1 MICQEDIA
9 EKGEIFLSDLLTAWF
24 TDGGL
29 SERAA
34 TAGFLALNAETEEYG
49 LALTPGEA
57 AELAQTRRLALEG
70 SGRLEMG
77 GGAPEEIIRVFS
89 RSEYLYP
96 HNYARTLN
104 EITEAFYALKNE
116 TLDAVS
122 DRDLIAFLFERFER
136 EYRGDAAALLD
147 GRELE
152 KLVRSLKFGPED
164 EPDEEESEE
173 EDE

>member
-1 MICQEDIA
+1 MSGA
-9 EKGEIFLSDLLTAWF
+9 LAAWLTP
-24 TDGGL
+24 GGL

-34 TAGFLALNAETEEYG
+34 AEQFLALNTVTEPYG
-49 LALTPGEA
+49 LALTPQEA
-57 AELAQTRRLALEG
+57 AELAETRRLALAG
-70 SGRLEMG
+70 SGRLELG

-116 TLDAVS
+116 TMDEIS
-122 DRDLIAFLFERFER
+122 DRELIAFLFERFER
-136 EYRGDAAALLD
+136 VYRGDAAALLD

-152 KLVRSLKFGPED
+152 KLVRSLKFGPD
-164 EPDEEESEE
+164 GDYAESEE
-173 EDE
+173 ESGEADE

>member
-1 MICQEDIA
+1 MSGA
-9 EKGEIFLSDLLTAWF
+9 LAAWF
-24 TDGGL
+24 TNGGL

-34 TAGFLALNAETEEYG
+34 EQFLALNAVTEPYG
-49 LALTPGEA
+49 LALTPEEA
-57 AELAQTRRLALEG
+57 AELAETRRLALEG
-70 SGRLEMG
+70 SGRLELG

-89 RSEYLYP
+89 RSAYLYP

-116 TLDAVS
+116 TMDEIP
-122 DRDLIAFLFERFER
+122 DRDLIAFLFDRFER

-152 KLVRSLKFGPED
+152 KLVRSLKFGPNDDLYSES
-164 EPDEEESEE
+164 ETESEE